1 MVRCTRLAEKK
12 NWTIFEGFITPV
24 YDDMAFD
31 MLNVQLFI
39 RSMILI

>member
-1 MVRCTRLAEKK
+1 MYKVGREK